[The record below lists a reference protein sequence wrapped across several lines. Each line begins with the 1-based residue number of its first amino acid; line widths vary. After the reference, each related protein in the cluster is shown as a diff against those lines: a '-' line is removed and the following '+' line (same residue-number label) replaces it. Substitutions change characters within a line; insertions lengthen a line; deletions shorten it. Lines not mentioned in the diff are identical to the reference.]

1 MDVFVSVGVAA
12 NPAHEQFIAAVEA
25 RLRALGLEPRT
36 VGRNTFSS
44 DAPLK
49 AVIELMNKC
58 QGAVVIALERSSFP
72 KGVEKRAGEER
83 PLKDVMLPTVWNQ
96 TEAVMAYTRG
106 LPLLVLAQDGLKSE
120 GLLESRYDW
129 NVHWVEPTEATLA
142 TPAFIGILE
151 SWKTKVSGL

>member
-12 NPAHEQFIAAVEA
+12 TPSHEQFIIAIEN
-25 RLRALGLEPRT
+25 RLRAIGMEPRT

-58 QGAVVIALERSSFP
+58 QGAVIIALERSSFP
-72 KGVEKRAGEER
+72 KGIEKRAGEEQ
-83 PLKDVMLPTVWNQ
+83 PLENVKLPTVWNQ

-106 LPLLVLAQDGLKSE
+106 LPLLVLAEKGLKSE
-120 GLLESRYDW
+120 GL
-129 NVHWVEPTEATLA
+129 
-142 TPAFIGILE
+142 
-151 SWKTKVSGL
+151 